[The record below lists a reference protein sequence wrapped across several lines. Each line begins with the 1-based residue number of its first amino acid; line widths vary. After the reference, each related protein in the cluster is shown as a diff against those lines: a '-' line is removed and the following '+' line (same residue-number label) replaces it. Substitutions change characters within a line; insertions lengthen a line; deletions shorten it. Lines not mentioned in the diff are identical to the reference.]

1 MLENCYISLLKC
13 SVKYR
18 YLIVPLML
26 ALLIVTIFTT
36 VPRLGMEFYPRG
48 DEGLISINIEMPP
61 GTSIK
66 ETDRVV
72 LNIEKRLATIPEIHS
87 IYSSLG
93 GHGTNTGVNFAELT
107 LQLKDYHKRSRTAKE
122 IAGTIRPML
131 SDIPDARI
139 MVKEVCNIGGKAGE
153 SDISVEISGDQ
164 ISQILSLADS
174 VKSLIESVSGLV
186 DPRISWKEAR
196 PEITIIPNRQL
207 LDEYGMNVL
216 NMGQDIRNSLTG
228 NEDIVFRE
236 ENDEHTIRVQYAP
249 EDRNTIDAVENISI
263 KTAKGNIPVKVLAE
277 MRQQAGA
284 VNILRKNRQR
294 LVTVTANVSSGAIA
308 TKTAE
313 LKALIEKINVPS
325 GCSIHYGGQQEK
337 MNEVNR
343 ILSFTMILVIVL
355 IFMVLAGCIESILQS
370 FLLMV
375 TIPLGLV
382 GVFWAMFLTGQN
394 ISMVTLISSIVIIC
408 IVVNNAILLFNY
420 AHRKQK
426 EGMARFDSIID
437 ACRVK
442 FNAILMMNL
451 AVILAFLPLALSGSI
466 MGKPFAVTAIG
477 GIIVSTVMTLF
488 VIPAM
493 YMFTGEKQLLRT
505 EQSTDR

>member
-1 MLENCYISLLKC
+1 M
-13 SVKYR
+13 
-18 YLIVPLML
+18 
-26 ALLIVTIFTT
+26 
-36 VPRLGMEFYPRG
+36 
-48 DEGLISINIEMPP
+48 
-61 GTSIK
+61 
-66 ETDRVV
+66 
-72 LNIEKRLATIPEIHS
+72 
-87 IYSSLG
+87 
-93 GHGTNTGVNFAELT
+93 
-107 LQLKDYHKRSRTAKE
+107 
-122 IAGTIRPML
+122 
-131 SDIPDARI
+131 
-139 MVKEVCNIGGKAGE
+139 
-153 SDISVEISGDQ
+153 
-164 ISQILSLADS
+164 
-174 VKSLIESVSGLV
+174 
-186 DPRISWKEAR
+186 
-196 PEITIIPNRQL
+196 
-207 LDEYGMNVL
+207 
-216 NMGQDIRNSLTG
+216 
-228 NEDIVFRE
+228 
-236 ENDEHTIRVQYAP
+236 QYAP

-370 FLLMV
+370 FMLMV
-375 TIPLGLV
+375 TNPHGLV
-382 GVFWAMFLTGQN
+382 GVFWAIFLKRQN
-394 ISMVTLISSIVIIC
+394 ISKVTLISSIVIIC

-466 MGKPFAVTAIG
+466 MGAAVTAIG
-477 GIIVSTVMTLF
+477 G
-488 VIPAM
+488 
-493 YMFTGEKQLLRT
+493 
-505 EQSTDR
+505 